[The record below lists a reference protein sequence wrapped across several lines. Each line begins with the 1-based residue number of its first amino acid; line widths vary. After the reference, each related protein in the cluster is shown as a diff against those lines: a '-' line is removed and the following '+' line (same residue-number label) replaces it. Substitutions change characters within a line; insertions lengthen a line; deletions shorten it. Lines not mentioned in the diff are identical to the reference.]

1 MKQLLIDQV
10 LAQIVKDVNQRDL
23 TAIEELL
30 YSVPEDNLKGFL
42 SEVVDNQP
50 KRYYTTYTLTK
61 RDNNMFD
68 YMLVEKEL
76 PAVMSSVHNGIACGR
91 AIMCGTRANCLRY
104 ALLHGISATTS
115 IVAL

>member
-42 SEVVDNQP
+42 SEVVDN
-50 KRYYTTYTLTK
+50 
-61 RDNNMFD
+61 
-68 YMLVEKEL
+68 
-76 PAVMSSVHNGIACGR
+76 
-91 AIMCGTRANCLRY
+91 
-104 ALLHGISATTS
+104 
-115 IVAL
+115 